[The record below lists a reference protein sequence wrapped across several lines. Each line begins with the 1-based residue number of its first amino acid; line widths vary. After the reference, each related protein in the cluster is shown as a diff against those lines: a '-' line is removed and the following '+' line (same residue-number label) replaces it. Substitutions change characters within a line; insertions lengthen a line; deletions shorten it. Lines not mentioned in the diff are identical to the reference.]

1 MVWSAGLLQ
10 KDLRYSFGNRK
21 MQFELTDAAIDDIL
35 FYMENQNGDFLF
47 DSAKCEV
54 VAQDSFEEYG
64 EFDSGSAQDD
74 ISADNGE
81 RYYSLPEWTSI
92 DGFRLMEHF
101 VGNLRNPP
109 AKQAL
114 SAVLQAGKGVFRGF
128 KNVLLQYPEVEKNWY
143 NYKDSQMKKVIREWY
158 NDLRETWHL
167 ERLNFEIEEYSEAV
181 LDDFV
186 FRDAEQ
192 KDMQNI
198 NEAVQKTASYFRK
211 NFDDKISGGVFADL
225 WIKMNVCPPETR
237 PVYIV
242 AETPAGDFA
251 ATAQMNKSAS
261 ENLNARIISMIFVEK
276 EYRGLGIGKAMLE
289 KLIEK
294 AESEKVSRLVAS
306 NMLLPDGFVHVLLQ
320 CGFERY
326 GSGYVLKLVSNG
338 N

>member
-1 MVWSAGLLQ
+1 
-10 KDLRYSFGNRK
+10 

-64 EFDSGSAQDD
+64 EFDSASSQDD
-74 ISADNGE
+74 ILVDNGE
-81 RYYSLPEWTSI
+81 RYYQLPAWTSI

-114 SAVLQAGKGVFRGF
+114 HAVLQSGKGVFRGF
-128 KNVLLQYPEVEKNWY
+128 KNVLSQYPEVEKSWY

-158 NDLRETWHL
+158 NDLRESWHL
-167 ERLNFEIEEYSEAV
+167 ERLDFEIEDYSEAV
-181 LDDFV
+181 LDDFI

-198 NEAVQKTASYFRK
+198 NEAIQKTASYFRK
-211 NFDDKISGGVFADL
+211 NFDDKISGSVFADMWL
-225 WIKMNVCPPETR
+225 KMNVCPPETKADF
-237 PVYIV
+237 IV
-242 AETPAGDFA
+242 AETPSASFA
-251 ATAQMNKSAS
+251 AVGQLNKSSA
-261 ENLNARIISMIFVEK
+261 ENSDARIVSMIFVEK
-276 EYRGLGIGKAMLE
+276 EYRGLGLGKAMLE

-294 AESEKVSRLVAS
+294 AESEKISRLVAS
-306 NMLLPDGFVHVLLQ
+306 NLLLPDGFVHVLLQ